1 MRLTIPTAQIVMI
14 ERIKIPFCPAPP
26 GVDPWLHFRF
36 PQPSLA
42 TTCISWHPLPRA
54 LACRLTS
61 QSISGW
67 PLFAN
72 DDHSFCKHGTEGTP
86 PPSRNSYAGL
96 PGENLNCKVS
106 WLFFFLCVCV
116 LVILYL
122 KSRWKV
128 KSVTNP

>member
-86 PPSRNSYAGL
+86 PHL
-96 PGENLNCKVS
+96 E
-106 WLFFFLCVCV
+106 
-116 LVILYL
+116 ILMRAYL
-122 KSRWKV
+122 EK
-128 KSVTNP
+128 T